1 MTKRSPAEMKIKR
14 EFRLLLHAVLPPQV
28 NTKDNVNRD
37 MEEDNAIFEQ
47 KIQQR
52 GFRQEQFKLKERVD
66 REHNAKDYSLKE
78 GKFVRV
84 QRAVRKSNCTQ
95 DYPSPWRW

>member
-1 MTKRSPAEMKIKR
+1 M
-14 EFRLLLHAVLPPQV
+14 

-66 REHNAKDYSLKE
+66 REHNAKDYYNANL
-78 GKFVRV
+78 
-84 QRAVRKSNCTQ
+84 
-95 DYPSPWRW
+95 